1 MARRLIIRLIAT
13 SGNEAKDPN
22 KSLLSG
28 IISGV
33 ARAARELVKAAC
45 LAAQYMGK
53 KFSVEPARA
62 IAICLLGADSVIRD
76 CD

>member
-45 LAAQYMGK
+45 LAAQYTGK
-53 KFSVEPARA
+53 KILSGASTGYRH
-62 IAICLLGADSVIRD
+62 LLTG
-76 CD
+76 C